1 MEIRVLCQFEK
12 KRLLVGTLRREHGT
26 YLFAYNK
33 SWLEYRANLPIGPDL
48 PLHTKEYRSSKL
60 FAAFERR
67 IPPQDSENYEHYCK
81 QRGISVNETDQMVLL
96 GTIGHMG
103 ASSFVF
109 EIDQRKEREEQVLN
123 AIKELVGALSYDIV
137 AAGFG
142 VNKTG
147 LYKLLGGQVKPE
159 KSGIYDLLELCMF
172 NRQAAV
178 WKIKQ
183 SLLLPDLTK
192 KKLMDEL

>member
-12 KRLLVGTLRREHGT
+12 KRLCVGTLRRESGT
-26 YLFAYNK
+26 YLFSYDK
-33 SWLEYRANLPIGPDL
+33 SWLEYRNSLAIGPDL
-48 PLHTKEYRSSKL
+48 PLHSKEYRSSKL
-60 FAAFERR
+60 FGAFERR
-67 IPPQDSENYEHYCK
+67 IPPRDSENYERYCK
-81 QRGISVNETDQMVLL
+81 QRGISINETDQMVLL

-109 EIDQRKEREEQVLN
+109 EIDRHKERENKVLN
-123 AIKELVGALSYDIV
+123 AIKGLVTTLSYDIV

-147 LYKLLGGQVKPE
+147 LYKLVGGQVKPE
-159 KSGIYDLLELCMF
+159 KSGIYDLLELCIF

-192 KKLMDEL
+192 KRLIDEL

>member
-1 MEIRVLCQFEK
+1 MEIMVLCQFEK
-12 KRLLVGTLRREHGT
+12 KRLLVGTLRRENGA
-26 YLFAYNK
+26 YLFSYDK
-33 SWLEYRANLPIGPDL
+33 SWLEYRNNLPIGPDL

-67 IPPQDSENYEHYCK
+67 IPPRDSENYERYCK

-109 EIDQRKEREEQVLN
+109 EIDRRTEREEKVLN
-123 AIKELVGALSYDIV
+123 TIKGLVTTFSYDIV

-147 LYKLLGGQVKPE
+147 LYKLVGGQVKPE
-159 KSGIYDLLELCMF
+159 KSGIYDLLEICIF

-178 WKIKQ
+178 WKITQ
-183 SLLLPDLTK
+183 SLLLPDMTK
-192 KKLMDEL
+192 KKLIDEL

>member
-1 MEIRVLCQFEK
+1 
-12 KRLLVGTLRREHGT
+12 
-26 YLFAYNK
+26 
-33 SWLEYRANLPIGPDL
+33 
-48 PLHTKEYRSSKL
+48 
-60 FAAFERR
+60 
-67 IPPQDSENYEHYCK
+67 
-81 QRGISVNETDQMVLL
+81 MVLL

-109 EIDQRKEREEQVLN
+109 EIDHSKEREEKVLN
-123 AIKELVGALSYDIV
+123 TIKKIVDALSYDIV

-147 LYKLLGGQVKPE
+147 LYKLVGGQVKPE
-159 KSGIYDLLELCMF
+159 NSGIYDLLELCIF

-192 KKLMDEL
+192 NKLIDEL